1 MKRMV
6 SILCLTAVFCATVAS
21 ASPTSPQEMAA
32 ELERWLASG
41 GGALLPPG
49 SQGEIQEGDS
59 LIFVDAS
66 WPAVFQSHI
75 GETVAVR
82 ISPVTGFYE
91 FIDSA
96 GAVFWREIPVHPLT
110 WNWLSPFLSP
120 FVPDTQGIY
129 SPARV
134 GRKWTL
140 TTEALEASRISL
152 QAMPRLLSAS
162 SAPVTNLCFT
172 GFSITNGVLYFTAD
186 WPEEDA
192 LPGNRLDL
200 YGSTNGWSR
209 FPFLLASQAA
219 TNPPVTISLSQT
231 AVPNFGWADAPI
243 HDAACTQVTNLVLSP
258 LDGVS
263 VYTNVVWNCAHSPLR
278 EYAYFRLG
286 TRQDSDGDGMPDAFE
301 ENVLLTNPL
310 SSDSNDDGVPDGAD
324 PATWAAHPLW
334 AANAGE
340 TNVVVCLL
348 EPITNGTATI
358 WFDDLAIPLSNRPG
372 PWYLGIPEGGDITC
386 RLICNPGVTANLWI
400 GPPEAISEPSATTA
414 TVMRSTR
421 TVAASRQ
428 SSTWSV
434 PTVSWSFP
442 TDLNTPIWSDGLV
455 NLVGNS
461 SGGECRLVRPEFS
474 VSCDEPS
481 ASQVDFFCVHNSSGI
496 VNFQWDVSPTNLSG
510 LVCSLSEGFY
520 PGTTAGTG
528 YIDITGEP
536 AGGNPDFYATLSIA
550 SETSPPFQTPS
561 LWGRFFVEISAH
573 KCLKWR
579 QGTFCLACG
588 SFHTEEP
595 GDSCFHAEFCLAK
608 TNPDADCT
616 CPEVFMRPGE
626 TAFFRLV
633 GEDLYCCFEHSA
645 HEKGAQLLSAS
656 PELNASVDTNLLTV
670 APTTRSPTLGGYTA
684 SWRHYNND
692 GSTYRDLTLPFTV
705 ADVSIEPILESTDK
719 TADEFMADGTLYY
732 ARSASRYPIRLRN
745 SCPGDARLV
754 LQMNAP
760 DDGAFLCGYSDG
772 SVPLYGSEAATNA
785 LPFAGLVMDKTVYLD
800 ASCTNSSATISATL
814 YDTRNGN
821 ALLTETLPI
830 RIIDTSLQHLTRY
843 RSPTDSISYD
853 FSDAPVPV
861 QMKVVKFLEDLSSS
875 PTVVTNQES
884 FTPSFSL
891 DLSPGNYGIE
901 VCFPWVYSGTDY
913 VTPTAASLQILENP
927 TVLSVDGCLNYNR
940 AAHHTEYYETNALVI
955 RRAQSFQVK
964 TTVSETYRPELCELK
979 FFVWDDFSGTA
990 ITNIIEQ
997 KDGTVPT
1004 TEWFYGSPSTSENT
1018 DGTFTITA
1026 DIYCATTNCPIGNYR
1041 FGASLFDR
1049 ETGEHFD
1056 SKEMP
1061 EDLFVFFN
1069 PWSSQDSVYFNDP
1082 AWREECVLNT
1092 NGIIWTGTYSAK
1104 YARNWNYEQFSD
1116 VTLITICRILKNL
1129 QRTKRMSPVGVSRH
1143 LSWMANARLNEDG
1156 ILVAKWGTNYV
1167 GGVKPGV
1174 WKNSR
1179 QIFSQYLAS
1188 EQPVKYGQCWV
1199 FSGIVTSL
1207 ARACGIPSRPVTNY
1221 LSGQDVD
1228 GDGEIIKYYN
1238 IWGVVS
1244 PINKDKIWN
1253 FHVWTEVWM
1262 TRPDIQGG
1270 DGWQIVDGTPQ
1281 KRSEGLFQ
1289 CGPASRTRVKARTG
1303 GNYDTDLIQSEVSA
1317 PVRYRTNILG
1327 INFPRVKKIKEIGV
1341 DISTKDRKSTDRLDL
1356 TNKYKKED

>member
-1 MKRMV
+1 M
-6 SILCLTAVFCATVAS
+6 
-21 ASPTSPQEMAA
+21 
-32 ELERWLASG
+32 
-41 GGALLPPG
+41 
-49 SQGEIQEGDS
+49 
-59 LIFVDAS
+59 
-66 WPAVFQSHI
+66 
-75 GETVAVR
+75 
-82 ISPVTGFYE
+82 
-91 FIDSA
+91 
-96 GAVFWREIPVHPLT
+96 
-110 WNWLSPFLSP
+110 
-120 FVPDTQGIY
+120 
-129 SPARV
+129 
-134 GRKWTL
+134 
-140 TTEALEASRISL
+140 
-152 QAMPRLLSAS
+152 
-162 SAPVTNLCFT
+162 
-172 GFSITNGVLYFTAD
+172 
-186 WPEEDA
+186 
-192 LPGNRLDL
+192 
-200 YGSTNGWSR
+200 
-209 FPFLLASQAA
+209 
-219 TNPPVTISLSQT
+219 
-231 AVPNFGWADAPI
+231 
-243 HDAACTQVTNLVLSP
+243 
-258 LDGVS
+258 
-263 VYTNVVWNCAHSPLR
+263 
-278 EYAYFRLG
+278 
-286 TRQDSDGDGMPDAFE
+286 
-301 ENVLLTNPL
+301 
-310 SSDSNDDGVPDGAD
+310 
-324 PATWAAHPLW
+324 
-334 AANAGE
+334 
-340 TNVVVCLL
+340 
-348 EPITNGTATI
+348 
-358 WFDDLAIPLSNRPG
+358 
-372 PWYLGIPEGGDITC
+372 
-386 RLICNPGVTANLWI
+386 
-400 GPPEAISEPSATTA
+400 
-414 TVMRSTR
+414 
-421 TVAASRQ
+421 
-428 SSTWSV
+428 
-434 PTVSWSFP
+434 
-442 TDLNTPIWSDGLV
+442 
-455 NLVGNS
+455 
-461 SGGECRLVRPEFS
+461 
-474 VSCDEPS
+474 
-481 ASQVDFFCVHNSSGI
+481 
-496 VNFQWDVSPTNLSG
+496 
-510 LVCSLSEGFY
+510 
-520 PGTTAGTG
+520 
-528 YIDITGEP
+528 
-536 AGGNPDFYATLSIA
+536 
-550 SETSPPFQTPS
+550 
-561 LWGRFFVEISAH
+561 
-573 KCLKWR
+573 
-579 QGTFCLACG
+579 
-588 SFHTEEP
+588 
-595 GDSCFHAEFCLAK
+595 
-608 TNPDADCT
+608 
-616 CPEVFMRPGE
+616 
-626 TAFFRLV
+626 
-633 GEDLYCCFEHSA
+633 
-645 HEKGAQLLSAS
+645 
-656 PELNASVDTNLLTV
+656 
-670 APTTRSPTLGGYTA
+670 
-684 SWRHYNND
+684 
-692 GSTYRDLTLPFTV
+692 
-705 ADVSIEPILESTDK
+705 
-719 TADEFMADGTLYY
+719 
-732 ARSASRYPIRLRN
+732 
-745 SCPGDARLV
+745 
-754 LQMNAP
+754 
-760 DDGAFLCGYSDG
+760 
-772 SVPLYGSEAATNA
+772 
-785 LPFAGLVMDKTVYLD
+785 
-800 ASCTNSSATISATL
+800 
-814 YDTRNGN
+814 
-821 ALLTETLPI
+821 
-830 RIIDTSLQHLTRY
+830 
-843 RSPTDSISYD
+843 
-853 FSDAPVPV
+853 
-861 QMKVVKFLEDLSSS
+861 
-875 PTVVTNQES
+875 
-884 FTPSFSL
+884 
-891 DLSPGNYGIE
+891 
-901 VCFPWVYSGTDY
+901 
-913 VTPTAASLQILENP
+913 QILENP

-1188 EQPVKYGQCWV
+1188 EQPVKYGQCWF

-1327 INFPRVKKIKEIGV
+1327 INFSRVKKIKEIGV